1 MSRALWRTGVAL
13 GVFLA
18 VAAPSEG
25 QEPQTR
31 QEALRRQREE
41 KSQQLAPPER
51 SGLERA
57 LFDLESGRLLERLLN
72 PAEGFYP
79 KIGNITAGSG
89 FSFGPAYRKP
99 GLFGGHADFSAFAA
113 ASFQRYWMLDTRV
126 TLPRLANERIS
137 VDVHAQRYEFP
148 DEDFFGLGPDSQRTD
163 EVAYGVASSVFGGT
177 GSVRP
182 RQSLTVG
189 AGLDYL
195 TPHVSTLG
203 DGRRIDTL
211 FNERTAPGLATQ
223 PDFLRY
229 ELFADLNYREPR
241 GNPRRGGR
249 YAVALE
255 RFDDRN
261 GDRYSFRR
269 VEADLQQY
277 VSMLNDRRVLALHAV
292 VSTSD
297 ADPGRE
303 VPFYFLRTL
312 GGPDDLRGFR
322 RFRFRDRNML
332 LLQAEYRWEIFTAV
346 DGAIFYDAGKVAP
359 RLEDLTFSDLESDVG
374 IGFRFGTINGVFL
387 RVEGAFGSRE
397 GKHFIL
403 RFGHVF

>member
-1 MSRALWRTGVAL
+1 MSAATRSLLLLSILALVVPGTLYAQDPSTRA
-13 GVFLA
+13 
-18 VAAPSEG
+18 
-25 QEPQTR
+25 
-31 QEALRRQREE
+31 EALRQQREE

-57 LFDLESGRLLERLLN
+57 LFDLESGRLLERVLN
-72 PAEGFYP
+72 PPEGFYP

-113 ASFQRYWMLDTRV
+113 ASFQRYWMLDTRLM
-126 TLPRLANERIS
+126 LPRLANERVS

-148 DEDFFGLGPDSQRTD
+148 EEDFFGLGPDSQRTD
-163 EVAYGVASSVFGGT
+163 EVAWGMASSVFGGT

-182 RQSLTVG
+182 RQWLTVG

-255 RFDDRN
+255 QFDDRD

-277 VSMLNDRRVLALHAV
+277 FSMLNDRRVLALHAV
-292 VSTSD
+292 VSSSD

-303 VPFYFLRTL
+303 VPFYFQRTL